1 MSITEFEILP
11 TNLFEPFTDQIQFD
25 IEACL
30 KKAQEFDMPV
40 DYFKF
45 HKSVSSV
52 YSSKIEGEPIEFDSF
67 FKHKFLKIEFN
78 PDYTQRADDLYEAY
92 DFIDTEKLNEQNLKT
107 AHTLI
112 TKNILPKQHRG
123 TYRNNPMYVIG
134 ADDQIDYVA
143 ADPHKVKSE
152 MDKLFKDVNK
162 LLNSELN
169 LPEVFFFAPLIHLIF
184 VKIHPFQD
192 GNGRTARLLEKWFF
206 LQKIGPKASSIQLEK
221 NYYQNLQAYYKNLR
235 KIGLEYE
242 NLNYSE
248 ALDFCLMTLFGL
260 CK

>member
-1 MSITEFEILP
+1 MSLTEFEMLP
-11 TNLFEPFTDQIQFD
+11 ADLFESYKDKIQFD

-30 KKAQEFDMPV
+30 EKAQEFDMPV

-45 HKSVSSV
+45 YKSVSSV

-67 FKHKFLKIEFN
+67 FKHKFLNVEFN

-92 DFIDTEKLNEQNLKT
+92 DFIDIENLNEQNLKT
-107 AHTLI
+107 AHAII

-134 ADDQIDYVA
+134 DDDRIDYVA
-143 ADPHKVKSE
+143 AEPHKVNSE
-152 MDKLFKDVNK
+152 MEKLFHDVDR
-162 LLNSELN
+162 LLNSDLT
-169 LPEVFFFAPLIHLIF
+169 LTEVFFFAPLIHLIF

-192 GNGRTARLLEKWFF
+192 GNGRTARLFEKWFF

-221 NYYQNLQAYYKNLR
+221 NYYKNLQAYYQNLR

-242 NLNYSE
+242 NLNYSK
-248 ALDFCLMTLFGL
+248 ALDFCLMTVFGL